1 MKFCFTIILH
11 IHAPKCLYITSSL
24 CRTRTFPFY
33 TKGCSTLRDENVRI
47 TYLWWEFPVKPIR
60 RIKEDIVQNVSGLHR
75 IPSLLRNTG
84 AWYDQVPDD
93 IRADWGQV
101 RQQLSQY
108 GPNIRWEKV
117 SIMIVSIWRC
127 GGDMRR
133 YTLICLSN
141 KERSN
146 DGQLSHHSLY
156 GHNGNHSEKG
166 MLARIL
172 GISEHV
178 AKVVSISMKS
188 SRYRPMFSVML

>member
-1 MKFCFTIILH
+1 
-11 IHAPKCLYITSSL
+11 
-24 CRTRTFPFY
+24 
-33 TKGCSTLRDENVRI
+33 
-47 TYLWWEFPVKPIR
+47 
-60 RIKEDIVQNVSGLHR
+60 
-75 IPSLLRNTG
+75 
-84 AWYDQVPDD
+84 
-93 IRADWGQV
+93 
-101 RQQLSQY
+101 
-108 GPNIRWEKV
+108 
-117 SIMIVSIWRC
+117 
-127 GGDMRR
+127 MRR